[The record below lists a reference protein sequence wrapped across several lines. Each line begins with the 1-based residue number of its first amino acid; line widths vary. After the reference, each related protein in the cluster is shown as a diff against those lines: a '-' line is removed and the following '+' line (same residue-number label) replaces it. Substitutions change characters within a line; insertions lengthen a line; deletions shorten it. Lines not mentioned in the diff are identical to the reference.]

1 MCSSDMILKGAI
13 EPCRRVELLSRGA
26 ILLVSHNMHAPIHGG
41 FGCSAVEVL
50 WGSRIAAMPHSE
62 HLQRPL
68 ALLYRSAVVILP
80 PALGFVLP

>member
-1 MCSSDMILKGAI
+1 
-13 EPCRRVELLSRGA
+13 
-26 ILLVSHNMHAPIHGG
+26 
-41 FGCSAVEVL
+41 
-50 WGSRIAAMPHSE
+50 MPHSE